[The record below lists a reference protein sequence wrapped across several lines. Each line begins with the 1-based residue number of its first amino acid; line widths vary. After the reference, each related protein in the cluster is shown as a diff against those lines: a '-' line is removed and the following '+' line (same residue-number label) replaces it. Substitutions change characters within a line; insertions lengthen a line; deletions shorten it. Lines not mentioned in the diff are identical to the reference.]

1 MEVDG
6 QKFKGRGSNKKEAKA
21 YAALAALEKLFP
33 YDKQKA
39 ANPDRNI
46 VKKKNSY
53 TDMVI
58 HLLDWSGRR
67 TRCVSNIRFTLHC
80 TE

>member
-58 HLLDWSGRR
+58 LNCLIGQVGGPD
-67 TRCVSNIRFTLHC
+67 VSQT
-80 TE
+80 

>member
-67 TRCVSNIRFTLHC
+67 TWMCLKHKIYITLH
-80 TE
+80 